1 MAIAKTDASGGSG
14 LLPEVLHFTSSL
26 ALDRQLL
33 REDLVGSLAHL
44 TMLARVGILP
54 KDKAGAIHAGLV
66 RLYAAQAKGELQLP
80 DEEDVHMAVEAL
92 LTRELGETAG
102 LLHSARSRNDQVAL
116 DLRLHVREACAQV
129 LDGLAALVEKLV
141 ARAKGPEGDIVLP
154 SYTHRQRAQPIT
166 LSYWLSAYAA
176 MFARDAEAFG
186 FVLQQADALPL
197 GVGAIAGSSL
207 PIDREVTRGL
217 LQFSRVTLNGLDTVG
232 DRDFAL
238 DYVYAAARLA
248 LHASRFAADLVDFA
262 SAEFGFVK
270 LAGDIACGSSM
281 MPQKRNP
288 DVFELVRGKS
298 GRAVGSLVELLVTL
312 KGLPGGYNR
321 DLQEDRQVLLE
332 TLPRT
337 LGVLSIL
344 GVGLDGVTFDRAR
357 CQAAIDADAT
367 QATDVAEALV
377 KKGVAF
383 RTAYG
388 LVGTLVRRLQE
399 AKVPL
404 AQVTLAQAQEVD
416 PRFDA
421 EVLEAARPQGSV
433 ARKQSVGSTG
443 PASVKHQLQVLQ
455 TRAAEIRT
463 QAAGVP
469 RIDQLFQS
477 LKEAS
482 L

>member
-1 MAIAKTDASGGSG
+1 MAIAKTEASGGSG

-26 ALDRQLL
+26 SLDRQLL

-44 TMLARVGILP
+44 TMLSRTGILP
-54 KDKAGAIHAGLV
+54 SDKAGAIRAGLV
-66 RLYAAQAKGELQLP
+66 SLYAQAASGKLELP

-92 LTRELGETAG
+92 LTRQLGETAG
-102 LLHSARSRNDQVAL
+102 LLHTARSRNDQVAL
-116 DLRLHVREACAQV
+116 DLRLHVRESCAQV
-129 LDGLAALVEKLV
+129 LDALATLIEKLL
-141 ARAKGPEGDIVLP
+141 ARAEGAEGDIVLP

-166 LSYWLSAYAA
+166 LAYWLCAYAT
-176 MFARDAEAFG
+176 MLSRDAEAFG
-186 FVLQQADALPL
+186 FALGQADAMPL

-207 PIDREVTRGL
+207 PIDRELTRTL
-217 LQFSRVTLNGLDTVG
+217 LGFERLTLNGLDTVG

-238 DYVYAAARLA
+238 DYTYAAARFS
-248 LHASRFAADLVDFA
+248 LHASRLATDLVDFA

-270 LAGDIACGSSM
+270 LAGEIACGSSM

-321 DLQEDRQVLLE
+321 DLQEDRAVLLE
-332 TLPRT
+332 TGPRT
-337 LGVLSIL
+337 LGVLGIL

-377 KKGVAF
+377 RKGVPF

-388 LVGTLVRRLQE
+388 LVGALVRRLQE
-399 AKVPL
+399 ARVPL

-433 ARKQSVGSTG
+433 ARKQSAGGTG
-443 PASVKHQLQVLQ
+443 PASVKQQLQVLKA
-455 TRAAEIRT
+455 RAVHIRA
-463 QAAGVP
+463 QAAGVQ
-469 RIDQLFQS
+469 RIDSLFKA
-477 LKEAS
+477 LKEAP